1 VRAPIAARAAVRP
14 AARKQA
20 RCRSAS
26 AACRRTDRCAQPARQ
41 ACRRVRRAAGAPS
54 GNKAPDSRR
63 EDAGEA
69 GPSLIAL
76 AMTFCR
82 CKKLVRHVSPGSL
95 SVSDHFINDRS
106 DMNVAL
112 ALPKFLYDKF
122 MSMNSSGR
130 RMSSSGLVQ
139 RKASRRI
146 QRGFTNVTVH
156 LM

>member
-1 VRAPIAARAAVRP
+1 MPQRV
-14 AARKQA
+14 
-20 RCRSAS
+20 

-41 ACRRVRRAAGAPS
+41 ACWRVRRAAGAPS
-54 GNKAPDSRR
+54 GNKAPDSRC
-63 EDAGEA
+63 ENAGEA
-69 GPSLIAL
+69 GPSLIALSAL

-139 RKASRRI
+139 RKASRQI